1 MTDDVITLDVTWK
14 DILRQMLSC
23 FGLRINC
30 QSYKA
35 FFKKCLKG
43 FWEIFYDNCNLLL

>member
-35 FFKKCLKG
+35 FFKNMPQRILG
-43 FWEIFYDNCNLLL
+43 DFL